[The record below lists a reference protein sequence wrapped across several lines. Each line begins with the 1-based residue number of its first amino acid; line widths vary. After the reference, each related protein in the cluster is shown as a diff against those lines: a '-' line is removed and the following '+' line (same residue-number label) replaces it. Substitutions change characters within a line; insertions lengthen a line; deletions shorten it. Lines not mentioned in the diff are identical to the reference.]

1 MMMKLIIRRD
11 MAKTAA
17 AEDGPSFEQQFG
29 ILTNALIA
37 DKYPKLDRMKLAFQL
52 IEKTDDNN
60 DACGAAVYVV
70 GGTVIMIPSFYRN
83 SKIKTGD
90 MMFLPSTQQFI
101 PMSDPWL
108 AWVQEKELG
117 QPGEAVPEDLA
128 GQNGNV
134 MSAETIRQYTDPIVK
149 TGSVY
154 LRGLLHV
161 DHDLTKRNAD
171 VSLLDTVI
179 GMGKHA
185 SGALLD
191 NLIGDN
197 SFLNASLR
205 FYSGDELDGFAKKAS
220 ALAEDMNTTQ
230 VVLPFTKEAKELT
243 ADEKAILDRDGY
255 IIKKAAKDYPD
266 VIRVKNVRNTFG
278 KLSRTGKMNML
289 AMDGTIHNCLVLR
302 QGDID
307 TWMDSEIGCCYGK
320 ESPYPRGRETYGQP
334 GPACLNSES
343 KGLFCVIS
351 TKDATS
357 PLTLPSNA
365 MVMLNGND
373 DFKPEMLEG
382 YGRAASP
389 SSVPKIKYGTWLLC
403 PDGTAYRMHGAE
415 AYAHN
420 RGWCTRDSFIISI
433 SDNPG
438 QTSPISTRTS
448 LTIPQGSRMLV
459 EPDTDEG
466 MKLTTD
472 SDDNVVEMKDD
483 TDKLKVKGKH
493 MFVFVTAQTLDAF
506 LTAYTQKNYNKVTVK
521 SDGYETYIDGERMSV
536 KEASLQLV
544 DKYGVEPGVAR
555 SMLAEV
561 HAKALPHSIG
571 SESFYIAKTAAA
583 GEDGWQQSNIPMSQH
598 TNIGPVTNLVA
609 MPTVLEDPERLKQVA
624 TRAAEQGIKEVF
636 DVTAFKLLIRQNRF
650 LEEIHDDLP
659 LFMQTLDSLCRKLF
673 LFYWHTKEFED
684 QYGTVKMKALEDSIK
699 NTMDSLSELTIFFK
713 MRTADGDNGIGQDGG
728 ELMQGHDL

>member
-1 MMMKLIIRRD
+1 MMKLIIRRD

-90 MMFLPSTQQFI
+90 MMFLPSTQQFL

-108 AWVQEKELG
+108 SWVEEKELG
-117 QPGEAVPEDLA
+117 QPGSAVPEDLA
-128 GQNGNV
+128 GQTGNV
-134 MSAETIRQYTDPIVK
+134 ASAETIRQYTDPIIK

-161 DHDLTKRNAD
+161 DPDLTKRNAE
-171 VSLLDTVI
+171 VSILDTALS
-179 GMGKHA
+179 MGKHA
-185 SGALLD
+185 SCSMLD
-191 NLIGDN
+191 NLTGDN
-197 SFLNASLR
+197 NFLNAALR

-220 ALAEDMNTTQ
+220 ALGEDPNETQ
-230 VVLPFTKEAKELT
+230 VILPFTKEAKELT
-243 ADEKAILDRDGY
+243 PEEKAILDRDGY
-255 IIKKAAKDYPD
+255 IIKKAAADYPD

-278 KLSRTGKMNML
+278 KLARTGKMNL
-289 AMDGTIHNCLVLR
+289 LGMDGSIHNCLVLR
-302 QGDID
+302 QGDLD
-307 TWMDSEIGCCYGK
+307 TWMDNDICCGHYGS

-334 GPACLNSES
+334 GPACLNTES

-351 TKDATS
+351 TKDASS
-357 PLTLPSNA
+357 PLTLPSDA

-373 DFKPEMLEG
+373 DFKPDMLDG

-389 SSVPKIKYGTWLLC
+389 SSVPTIKYGTWLLC
-403 PDGTAYRMHGAE
+403 PDGTAYRMHGSE

-438 QTSPISTRTS
+438 QTSPICTRTS
-448 LTIPQGSRMLV
+448 IIIPQGSRMLV
-459 EPDTDEG
+459 EPDT
-466 MKLTTD
+466 
-472 SDDNVVEMKDD
+472 SDNIKVKESDGDILEVEDNS
-483 TDKLKVKGKH
+483 DKAKVKGKH
-493 MFVFVTAQTLDAF
+493 MFVFVTAATLEAF
-506 LTAYTQKNYNKVTVK
+506 LTAYTQKNYNKISVK
-521 SDGYETYIDGERMSV
+521 SNGYETYLDGERMSV
-536 KEASLQLV
+536 KEASLKLV
-544 DKYGVEPGVAR
+544 NDYGVDPGVAR

-561 HAKALPHSIG
+561 HAGAATHNIG
-571 SESFYIAKTAAA
+571 SESFYIAKTAADK
-583 GEDGWQQSNIPMSQH
+583 DGWENSNIPMSQH
-598 TNIGPVTNLVA
+598 TNVGPITNLVP
-609 MPTVLEDPERLKQVA
+609 MPSVLEDPEKLKQVA
-624 TRAAEQGIKEVF
+624 ITAAEQGVKEVF
-636 DVTAFKLLIRQNRF
+636 DVTTFKLLIRQNRF

-713 MRTADGDNGIGQDGG
+713 VRTVDGDNGIGQDGG

>member
-1 MMMKLIIRRD
+1 MMKLIIRRD

-90 MMFLPSTQQFI
+90 MMFLPSTQQFL

-108 AWVQEKELG
+108 SWVEEKELG
-117 QPGEAVPEDLA
+117 QPGSAVPEDLA
-128 GQNGNV
+128 GQTGNV
-134 MSAETIRQYTDPIVK
+134 ASAETIRQYTDPIIK

-161 DHDLTKRNAD
+161 DPDLTKRNAE
-171 VSLLDTVI
+171 VSILDTALS
-179 GMGKHA
+179 MGKHA
-185 SGALLD
+185 SCSMLD
-191 NLIGDN
+191 NLTGDN
-197 SFLNASLR
+197 NFLNAALR

-220 ALAEDMNTTQ
+220 ALGEDPNETQ

-243 ADEKAILDRDGY
+243 PEEKAILDRDGY
-255 IIKKAAKDYPD
+255 IIKKAAADYPD

-278 KLSRTGKMNML
+278 KLSHTGKVNLL

-302 QGDID
+302 HGDID
-307 TWMDSEIGCCYGK
+307 SYYGSDECCCGSYKG
-320 ESPYPRGRETYGQP
+320 GHETYGDP
-334 GPACLNSES
+334 GPANMNTES
-343 KGLFCVIS
+343 KGLYCVLT

-357 PLTLPSNA
+357 PFDLPGDA
-365 MVMLNGND
+365 MSMLNGND
-373 DFKPEMLEG
+373 EFKPEMLDG
-382 YGRAASP
+382 YGYAASP
-389 SSVPKIKYGTWLLC
+389 SSVPTIRYGTWLLC
-403 PDGTAYRMHGAE
+403 PDGVAYRMHGSDAF
-415 AYAHN
+415 AHN
-420 RGWCTRDSFIISI
+420 KGWCTTDSFIISI
-433 SDNPG
+433 SDDPK
-438 QTSPISTRTS
+438 QTSPIKTKYS
-448 LTIPQGSRMLV
+448 LVIPQGSRMLV
-459 EPDTDEG
+459 EKASEPVEINVDEP
-466 MKLTTD
+466 KQ
-472 SDDNVVEMKDD
+472 SYEEKERA
-483 TDKLKVKGKH
+483 KVKGKH
-493 MFVFVTAQTLDAF
+493 MFVFVTADTLDAF
-506 LTAYTQKNYNKVTVK
+506 LTAYTQKNYKKVTVK
-521 SDGYETYIDGERMSV
+521 SNGYETYLDGERMSV
-536 KEASLQLV
+536 KEASLKLV
-544 DKYGVEPGVAR
+544 NDYGVDPGVAR

-561 HAKALPHSIG
+561 HAGAATHNIG
-571 SESFYIAKTAAA
+571 SESFYIAKTAADK
-583 GEDGWQQSNIPMSQH
+583 DGWENSNIPMSQH
-598 TNIGPVTNLVA
+598 TNVGPITNLVP
-609 MPTVLEDPERLKQVA
+609 MPSVLEDPEKLKQVA
-624 TRAAEQGIKEVF
+624 ITAAEQGVKEVF
-636 DVTAFKLLIRQNRF
+636 DVTTFKLLIRQNRF

-713 MRTADGDNGIGQDGG
+713 VRTVDGDNGIGQDGG